1 MSGGGKGGTD
11 SNSEVT
17 AARNEEAA
25 RQANIR
31 QGTQKVS
38 DLFDTQFTPD
48 FYAGR
53 AKSFTDYALP
63 QEQDQFNNAKKQLIF
78 ALDRRGAL
86 DSSSRASL
94 GADLAKR
101 DAIQRQ
107 NIADQGQT
115 YANTAKANVEGARAD
130 LINTLNATGDVTGA
144 VNGATARSQILS
156 AVPGYSP
163 IASLFSDFTAG
174 LGQQAAAERAFS
186 YGAGPRPAV
195 NTGLF
200 SPRSGAVVNG

>member
-1 MSGGGKGGTD
+1 
-11 SNSEVT
+11 
-17 AARNEEAA
+17 
-25 RQANIR
+25 
-31 QGTQKVS
+31 
-38 DLFDTQFTPD
+38 
-48 FYAGR
+48 
-53 AKSFTDYALP
+53 
-63 QEQDQFNNAKKQLIF
+63 
-78 ALDRRGAL
+78 
-86 DSSSRASL
+86 
-94 GADLAKR
+94 
-101 DAIQRQ
+101 
-107 NIADQGQT
+107 
-115 YANTAKANVEGARAD
+115 
-130 LINTLNATGDVTGA
+130 VTGA